1 MNDLKDFSTSLEKEI
16 KKADSIAIISH
27 VSPDGDNLGSL
38 EALSRWISISFPRLI
53 IGSM

>member
-1 MNDLKDFSTSLEKEI
+1 MNALKDFSTSLEKEI

-38 EALSRWISISFPRLI
+38 EALYDSLKMTGKEIT
-53 IGSM
+53 